1 MYSLYALITFTVMI
15 SLMYF
20 YPCSIRI
27 LEVLFVEDCMLC
39 TGDDMGCIRAAQNIS
54 HCVDILFYPN
64 LITVSILVT
73 NMSWVYILKNFLS
86 GMKYAISFQFC
97 GLKKHQ

>member
-64 LITVSILVT
+64 LITDSILGHKHV
-73 NMSWVYILKNFLS
+73 MGVYFEEFSEGHEICN
-86 GMKYAISFQFC
+86 
-97 GLKKHQ
+97 